1 MDLVRA
7 FLGGGI
13 LPFGEAEAVE
23 TSRLFNAAGRP
34 RRLRVDAMIAATA
47 IAAGAELATGNR
59 EDFRPFEGHGLIL
72 AG

>member
-23 TSRLFNAAGRP
+23 TSRLFSAAGRP
-34 RRLRVDAMIAATA
+34 
-47 IAAGAELATGNR
+47 AGCGST
-59 EDFRPFEGHGLIL
+59 P
-72 AG
+72 